1 MREQH
6 VSRADVDH
14 MTKSNKEDKKTA
26 AKVSTKAL
34 VLENENISLKEE
46 VEKLKGTDGK
56 LSEWDSDA
64 EILVWETYLM
74 ANKGDAPA
82 QDVGVEADLHIG
94 STNLPTPD
102 LTLSDDEIVDYTEK
116 TTSNVQA

>member
-46 VEKLKGTDGK
+46 VEKLKGTK
-56 LSEWDSDA
+56 SSEWDSDA
-64 EILVWETYLM
+64 EILAWETYLM
-74 ANKGDAPA
+74 ANK
-82 QDVGVEADLHIG
+82 G